1 MNTQHMPLRQKAEE
15 TERGKRRKW
24 CGTVPDL
31 KSDVFFLPIFSPRQ
45 IFFLFLGFKMA
56 EKAECANDEIRS
68 MKEELAQ
75 EKARNAALLQ
85 ELERARHGKS
95 LQHSFKCRVFCW
107 NVQICMREHTL
118 ISISLGL
125 LFTRRWAAYGAG
137 KGSSHK

>member
-1 MNTQHMPLRQKAEE
+1 M
-15 TERGKRRKW
+15 
-24 CGTVPDL
+24 
-31 KSDVFFLPIFSPRQ
+31 FFFFYFFALTD
-45 IFFLFLGFKMA
+45 FFLFLGFKMA
-56 EKAECANDEIRS
+56 EKADCANDELRS

-137 KGSSHK
+137 KGTSHK